1 MKNITA
7 LAALAFLVV
16 FGAVACGPD
25 ETDEGAEGTARSV
38 EDPATNPSAE
48 EEPIVDDEE
57 ASDSDG
63 ETQVASGEAADYVGN
78 WKGHMELPEP
88 DPAAEDEFGAEMAQ
102 GMMDAMAESMTLEL
116 KDDMTFDMTMIFP
129 ITGDWVLVDDEIILT
144 VTGMMGMS
152 VEDLENQEDAQVS
165 GDFDE
170 PMVLK
175 IADGGDRLEAVPEE
189 GQEEEGEFYFTREA

>member
-1 MKNITA
+1 
-7 LAALAFLVV
+7 
-16 FGAVACGPD
+16 
-25 ETDEGAEGTARSV
+25 
-38 EDPATNPSAE
+38 
-48 EEPIVDDEE
+48 
-57 ASDSDG
+57 
-63 ETQVASGEAADYVGN
+63 
-78 WKGHMELPEP
+78 MELPEP